1 MTLSVYQSSVSV
13 FEQTLK
19 ALSAVLDK
27 AEAHAQTRKF
37 DPAIYMTLR
46 IRPDM
51 FPFVRQVQ
59 AACDHAKNAS
69 SRLAG
74 VEAPRF
80 EDNEASLAELK
91 GRIEKTLAHLA
102 TLDAAALEAGAER
115 DILFPVGPNKLRMR
129 GDNYLLHFALPNFYF
144 HLTTAYDILRY
155 AGVEIGKRDF
165 LGTPPGAQFV

>member
-1 MTLSVYQSSVSV
+1 MTLSVYQSSVGV

-27 AEAHAQTRKF
+27 AEAHAQAKKF
-37 DPAIYMTLR
+37 DPAVYLTLR
-46 IRPDM
+46 LRPDM
-51 FPFVRQVQ
+51 FTFAGQIQRVS
-59 AACDHAKNAS
+59 DHAKNAS
-69 SRLAG
+69 ARLAG

-80 EDNEASLAELK
+80 EDNETSFAELK
-91 GRIEKTLAHLA
+91 ARIEKTLAYLA
-102 TLDAAALEAGAER
+102 TLEPAALELGAER
-115 DILFPVGPNKLRMR
+115 EITFPLGPNKVHMR

-165 LGTPPGAQFV
+165 LGAPPGLRIV